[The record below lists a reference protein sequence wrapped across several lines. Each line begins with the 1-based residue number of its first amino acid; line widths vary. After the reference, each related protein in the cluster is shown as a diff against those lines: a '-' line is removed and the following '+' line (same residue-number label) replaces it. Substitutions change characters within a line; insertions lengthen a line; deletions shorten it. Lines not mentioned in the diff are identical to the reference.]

1 MELVYGHK
9 LPAVQGANI
18 AYIASIAALWQNVI
32 VKLQLLQC
40 DRLGKDQS
48 SVCHSTACVCT
59 VIQMFTS
66 QIAI

>member
-18 AYIASIAALWQNVI
+18 ALWQNVI

-66 QIAI
+66 QIPI